1 MIDVLNKKN
10 LVPWIA
16 AILMFLQIEP
26 YFVWPLHQYIVYY
39 NTVPLMLILYN
50 YNDFRRFSMYE
61 YAFVLLSILAA
72 ICARYNILGIIMSAM
87 LVLLFVCKK
96 EFQIDVF
103 LKFKKIYVI
112 IIGLSMVVW
121 TLLQLGVNV
130 PHQTI
135 PPLNSLKEVTYD
147 AYPFLVK
154 LNIYTLSYDGLS
166 NSMRFMGPFDEPGVV
181 GTISLMLLFVERFDL
196 RKKENIV
203 VFLSG
208 IISFSLF
215 FYVAAFV
222 FLFYNITTNK
232 NKGWYKTLM
241 GVILASLVV
250 YSFSNP
256 ITRELIWERLEW
268 DTSRNTIVG
277 DNRTGEDFD
286 AYVESIRG
294 TYAYFWGVGDS
305 QISARFSGAASINN
319 ALIRYGLV
327 VLVYFFVFYAFYSRR
342 YIKSIFMW
350 LAFMSFLYITLY
362 QRPGFFT
369 IYYLFIFNMAIY
381 ASSKRYQGLFTTNTH
396 LVQKTSLRKSN

>member
-1 MIDVLNKKN
+1 MKDILNKKN
-10 LVPWIA
+10 FVPWIA

-26 YFVWPLHQYIVYY
+26 YFVWPLHQYIILY
-39 NTVPLMLILYN
+39 NTIPLMLILFEH
-50 YNDFRRFSMYE
+50 NDFRRFSMYE
-61 YAFVLLSILAA
+61 CAFILLAILAA
-72 ICARYNILGIIMSAM
+72 LCARYNILGIIMSAM
-87 LVLLFVCKK
+87 LVLLFGCKK

-121 TLLQLGVNV
+121 TLLQLGINI

-135 PPLNSLKEVTYD
+135 PPLNSLKQVTYD

-154 LNIYTLSYDGLS
+154 LNIFTLSYDGLS

-181 GTISLMLLFVERFDL
+181 GTIALMLLFVEKFDL

-203 VFLSG
+203 LFLSG

-222 FLFYNITTNK
+222 FLSYNITTQK
-232 NKGWYKTLM
+232 HKGRYKILM

-256 ITRELIWERLEW
+256 VTRELIWERLEW
-268 DTSRNTIVG
+268 DSSRKTIVG
-277 DNRTGEDFD
+277 DNRTGDDFD

-294 TYAYFWGVGDS
+294 TNAYFWGVGDTR
-305 QISARFSGAASINN
+305 ISERFSSAASINN

-350 LAFMSFLYITLY
+350 LAFMSFLYVTLY
-362 QRPGFFT
+362 QRPSFFT
-369 IYYLFIFNMAIY
+369 IHYLFIFNMAIY
-381 ASSKRYQGLFTTNTH
+381 ASSKRYQGLFATNTH
-396 LVQKTSLRKSN
+396 QVQNTSPRKSN

>member
-1 MIDVLNKKN
+1 
-10 LVPWIA
+10 
-16 AILMFLQIEP
+16 
-26 YFVWPLHQYIVYY
+26 
-39 NTVPLMLILYN
+39 
-50 YNDFRRFSMYE
+50 
-61 YAFVLLSILAA
+61 
-72 ICARYNILGIIMSAM
+72 MSAM

-130 PHQTI
+130 PHHTI
-135 PPLNSLKEVTYD
+135 PPLNSLKQVTYD

-154 LNIYTLSYDGLS
+154 LNIYTLSYDSLS

-196 RKKENIV
+196 RKKGNIV
-203 VFLSG
+203 LLLSG

-350 LAFMSFLYITLY
+350 LAFMTFLYATLY

-369 IYYLFIFNMAIY
+369 IHYLFIFNMAIY
-381 ASSKRYQGLFTTNTH
+381 ASSKKYQNLFTANTY
-396 LVQKTSLRKSN
+396 LVQKTSLQKSNRFHFISCLC